1 MVESGRE
8 SPQGPETLP
17 STCNTLFYN
26 KVFLENI
33 EMVNAKMQFR
43 EWKGPQ
49 GKARAPMV
57 FVDVICNISIRPF
70 TETLRSFV
78 WIYLKSPILYERVF
92 PVHISS

>member
-49 GKARAPMV
+49 GKARAPMNSE
-57 FVDVICNISIRPF
+57 DIICNISIRSL

-78 WIYLKSPILYERVF
+78 
-92 PVHISS
+92 